1 MSQEAIFLYFKTA
14 EVLKN
19 KFVLEFLQIE
29 VVYQIRLST
38 EKNYYIFSINFNLII
53 HEDYEHVSDEIKQLS
68 IKSNLLLEK
77 GPDCFFKIDEE
88 NPNIKFY
95 NFGQLKSKGK
105 PMPYQKY
112 PQNIEYY
119 LYKYKFFDVKFDTI
133 KDSKFFSS
141 YSQFLHIGFE
151 FKNDAEKLRYTCSI
165 DPKKENIIMNLNWNR
180 YEFNFDSYLR
190 DLNLIF
196 VYDEQN
202 GYYRTSNISEEINE
216 IINKQL
222 GADSTYNPLKSK
234 TITLSNYG
242 INRIF
247 VDFFLTKKEIHML

>member
-1 MSQEAIFLYFKTA
+1 MKT
-14 EVLKN
+14 N
-19 KFVLEFLQIE
+19 
-29 VVYQIRLST
+29 
-38 EKNYYIFSINFNLII
+38 
-53 HEDYEHVSDEIKQLS
+53 
-68 IKSNLLLEK
+68 
-77 GPDCFFKIDEE
+77 
-88 NPNIKFY
+88 
-95 NFGQLKSKGK
+95 
-105 PMPYQKY
+105 
-112 PQNIEYY
+112 
-119 LYKYKFFDVKFDTI
+119 TI
-133 KDSKFFSS
+133 KDGKIFSPYFEFS
-141 YSQFLHIGFE
+141 HIGFE
-151 FKNDAEKLRYTCSI
+151 FKNNTEKLRCTCSI
-165 DPKKENIIMNLNWNR
+165 DLKKESIIMNLNWNR
-180 YEFNFDSYLR
+180 YEFNFGSYLR